1 MGFTTVYKTTSQLI
15 TGGPTDSRAFPAG
28 HPRPSAERSA
38 LEMDFGVLSIG
49 PYRSPF
55 IHEMG

>member
-49 PYRSPF
+49 PY
-55 IHEMG
+55 